1 MTYNVFAPMAEVCPV
16 ILFYKYVLIADPTE
30 FASAQR
36 TLCSSLG
43 LKGRV
48 LIASEGINGTLAGPA
63 EAVNQYVA
71 ALQDARF
78 TDVAVKV
85 SAGDT
90 TPFPKLGVKVR
101 REIVTLNAHGPWSA
115 PNIALRCAQ
124 GAPIRFNKSGKS
136 TGFSINSTPASRA
149 IFR

>member
-1 MTYNVFAPMAEVCPV
+1 MAKICPV
-16 ILFYKYVLIADPTE
+16 ILFYKYVPIADPAE

-36 TLCSSLG
+36 ALCSSLG

-71 ALQDARF
+71 AFKTDARF
-78 TDVAVKV
+78 ADVAVKV

-90 TPFPKLGVKVR
+90 TTFPKLVVKVR
-101 REIVTLNAHGPWSA
+101 REIVTLNAHGH
-115 PNIALRCAQ
+115 
-124 GAPIRFNKSGKS
+124 GAPRTS
-136 TGFSINSTPASRA
+136 P
-149 IFR
+149 